1 MLESYLNILRIGD
14 SLKRRLSKIV
24 SYVVIPALAFMLSGC
39 LDEFIHP
46 MPKCTDDKVVK
57 KLDTLLDAN
66 SLYSSDAKVN
76 EKLIVMVGVN
86 EKTNMKTCKTRVDY
100 SLENDNNNSILNMMN
115 NMPFMSEI
123 AKNREV
129 TYTIAQTVD
138 KKDFI
143 IEIID

>member
-1 MLESYLNILRIGD
+1 MKKNNLNLSILFSIFT
-14 SLKRRLSKIV
+14 SV
-24 SYVVIPALAFMLSGC
+24 MMFSGC
-39 LDEFIHP
+39 VDQVLNP
-46 MPKCTDDKVVK
+46 VPKCTDDKVIK

-66 SLYSSDAKVN
+66 SLYGSEAKIN
-76 EKLIVMVGVN
+76 EILIVMVGIN

-100 SLENDNNNSILNMMN
+100 SLENENNNTMIHMMN

-123 AKNREV
+123 TKNREV
-129 TYTIAQTVD
+129 TYTITQTKD